1 MDIIQKYFPG
11 LTNSQKRHFSQLL
24 PLYIEWNAKI
34 NVVSRRD
41 INLLYER
48 HVLHSLGIA
57 KIIQFRN
64 GSKIVDIGTG
74 GGFPG
79 LPLAIMFPE
88 VQFHLVDSIRKKIR
102 VIEEI
107 VADLGLNNIS
117 LEINRAESL
126 AGKYDFV
133 VSRAVTALPVFE
145 GWVKHLISP
154 KQQNAL
160 PNGILYLKGGDF
172 SDELDAVR
180 MNVRVYRLDG
190 IFEED
195 FFATKSIIHLY

>member
-1 MDIIQKYFPG
+1 MDIINKYFPL
-11 LTNSQKRHFSQLL
+11 LTQPQKDYFSRLL

-57 KIIQFRN
+57 RVLKFKN
-64 GSKIVDIGTG
+64 GSNIVDIGTG

-79 LPLAIMFPE
+79 LPLAIMFPD
-88 VQFHLVDSIRKKIR
+88 VKFHLVDSIRKKIR

-107 VADLGLNNIS
+107 VEDLHLKNVT

-126 AGKYDFV
+126 RGKFDFV
-133 VSRAVTALPVFE
+133 VSRAVTSLPVFE
-145 GWVKHLISP
+145 GWVKHLIAARS
-154 KQQNAL
+154 KNDL
-160 PNGILYLKGGDF
+160 PNGILYIKGGDF
-172 SDELDAVR
+172 TDELDQVKLNAH
-180 MNVRVYRLDG
+180 VYRLDAF
-190 IFEED
+190 FEEE
-195 FFATKSIIHLY
+195 FFSTKSVIHLY

>member
-117 LEINRAESL
+117 LEINRAESMT
-126 AGKYDFV
+126 GQFDFV